1 MNRIGEGVAFLQA
14 AIVIALLL
22 GGLIYQTTGLDNCKA
37 ELEAVR
43 KQTYLEGY
51 RDGMIEALKGTGKA
65 ELVPLIEELR
75 KAGKL

>member
-1 MNRIGEGVAFLQA
+1 MSRAEKAAVFLKA

-22 GGLIYQTTGLDNCKA
+22 GGLVYQTTELGNRKA

>member
-1 MNRIGEGVAFLQA
+1 MSRAEKAAVFLKV

-22 GGLIYQTTGLDNCKA
+22 GEFVYKTTELGNRKA